1 MQMIEVRELRK
12 TFGTRTAV
20 DGMTFDIRQG
30 ETLGLLGPNG
40 AGKTTTIHMLTGLL
54 RPDSGEIKIDGAT
67 DPMRTEVR
75 RRIGLTPQTLA
86 IYEEMTAEENLLFFG
101 RLYGIQKSALRTR
114 VGELLELAGLADRK
128 REVAKNFS
136 GGMKRRLNLVASL
149 VHQPDILFLDE
160 PTVGVDPQ
168 SRNHLFDCVSNLA
181 QTGTTIIY
189 TTHYMEEAE
198 RLCDRV
204 AVVDQGKIR
213 AIDSVDELKHKHG
226 GDASILIEVA
236 MDSAQREH
244 VLEFLQRTFPNRTI
258 RTENKQLILHSADPI
273 RDLAKL
279 ADTEIDPRWIELER
293 PQLEDVF
300 LNLTGRRLRDS

>member
-1 MQMIEVRELRK
+1 MIEVRDLRK
-12 TFGTRTAV
+12 TFGTRIAV

-30 ETLGLLGPNG
+30 EALGLLGPNG

-54 RPDSGEIKIDGAT
+54 RPDSGEIKIDGDN
-67 DPMRTEVR
+67 DPMRSEIR

-86 IYEEMTAEENLLFFG
+86 IYEDMTAEENLNFFG
-101 RLYGIQKSALRTR
+101 QLYGIQRSVLRTR
-114 VGELLELAGLADRK
+114 VGELLEIAGLADRK
-128 REVAKNFS
+128 REIAKNFS

-181 QTGTTIIY
+181 RTGTTIIY

-204 AVVDQGKIR
+204 AVVDQGMIR
-213 AIDSVDELKHKHG
+213 AIDTVVELKRKHG
-226 GDASILIEVA
+226 GDASIIVEVER
-236 MDSAQREH
+236 DSERRGQ
-244 VLEFLQRTFPNRTI
+244 VLELLQRTFPNRKI
-258 RTENKQLILHSADPI
+258 RIEDKQLILQSANPV

-279 ADTEIDPRWIELER
+279 ADSEIDPRWIELER

>member
-1 MQMIEVRELRK
+1 
-12 TFGTRTAV
+12 V
-20 DGMTFDIRQG
+20 DGLSFDIRQG

-40 AGKTTTIHMLTGLL
+40 AGKTTTIQMLSGLL
-54 RPDSGEIKIDGAT
+54 RPDSGEIKIDGVT
-67 DPMRTEVR
+67 DPMRKAVR

-86 IYEEMTAEENLLFFG
+86 IYEDMTAEENLVFLG
-101 RLYGIQKSALRTR
+101 QLYGIQPSVLRSR
-114 VGELLELAGLADRK
+114 VGELLDIAGLADRR
-128 REVAKNFS
+128 RELAKNFS

-168 SRNHLFDCVSNLA
+168 SRNHLFDCVTNLA
-181 QTGTTIIY
+181 SSGTTIIY

-204 AVVDQGKIR
+204 AVVDQGIIL
-213 AIDSVDELKHKHG
+213 AIDTVVELKRKHG
-226 GDASILIEVA
+226 GDASIVVEVGR
-236 MDSAQREH
+236 DSAHRER
-244 VLEFLQRTFPNRTI
+244 VLGLLQGIFPDRTI
-258 RTENKQLILHSADPI
+258 RVEDQRLKVQSANPI

-279 ADTEIDPRWIELER
+279 ADSELDPKWIELER

>member
-1 MQMIEVRELRK
+1 MIEVRELRK
-12 TFGTRTAV
+12 TFGTRIAV
-20 DGMTFDIRQG
+20 DGMSFDIRQG

-54 RPDSGEIKIDGAT
+54 RPDSGEIKIDGVT
-67 DPMRTEVR
+67 DPMRKEVR

-86 IYEEMTAEENLLFFG
+86 IYEEMTAEENLVFFG

-114 VGELLELAGLADRK
+114 VGELLEIAGLADRN
-128 REVAKNFS
+128 REIAKNFS

-168 SRNHLFDCVSNLA
+168 SRNHLFDCVIRLA

-204 AVVDQGKIR
+204 AVVDQGTIR
-213 AIDSVDELKHKHG
+213 AIDSVEELKRKHG
-226 GDASILIEVA
+226 GDASILVEVER
-236 MDSAQREH
+236 DEAQRNR
-244 VLEFLQRTFPNRTI
+244 VLELLHRTLS
-258 RTENKQLILHSADPI
+258 Q
-273 RDLAKL
+273 
-279 ADTEIDPRWIELER
+279 
-293 PQLEDVF
+293 
-300 LNLTGRRLRDS
+300 

>member
-1 MQMIEVRELRK
+1 MIEVRELRK
-12 TFGTRTAV
+12 TFGTRVAV
-20 DGMTFDIRQG
+20 DDMTFDIRQG

-86 IYEEMTAEENLLFFG
+86 IYEEMTAEENLVFLG
-101 RLYGIQKSALRTR
+101 RLYGIPKSALRMR
-114 VGELLELAGLADRK
+114 VGELLEIAGLADRK
-128 REVAKNFS
+128 REIAKNFS

-168 SRNHLFDCVSNLA
+168 SRNHLFDCVGHLA

-204 AVVDQGKIR
+204 AVVDQGTIR
-213 AIDSVDELKHKHG
+213 AIDSVEELKRKHG
-226 GDASILIEVA
+226 GDASIVVEVERDA
-236 MDSAQREH
+236 AHRDRVFE
-244 VLEFLQRTFPNRTI
+244 LLQRTFPNRTI
-258 RTENKQLILHSADPI
+258 RTEDKQLIVQSANPI

>member
-1 MQMIEVRELRK
+1 MIEVRELRK
-12 TFGTRTAV
+12 AFGTRIAV
-20 DGMTFDIRQG
+20 DGLSFDISQG

-40 AGKTTTIHMLTGLL
+40 AGKTTTIQMLTGLL
-54 RPDSGEIKIDGAT
+54 RPDSGEIKIDGVA
-67 DPMRTEVR
+67 DPMQTAVR

-86 IYEEMTAEENLLFFG
+86 IYEDMTAEENLVFFG
-101 RLYGIQKSALRTR
+101 RLYGIQKSVLQSR
-114 VGELLELAGLADRK
+114 VRELLDIAGLGDRK

-168 SRNHLFDCVSNLA
+168 SRNHLFDCVINLA
-181 QTGTTIIY
+181 SSGTTIIY

-204 AVVDQGKIR
+204 AVVDQGTIL
-213 AIDSVDELKHKHG
+213 AIDTVVELKRKHG
-226 GDASILIEVA
+226 GDASIVVEVGR
-236 MDSAQREH
+236 DSSQRER
-244 VLEFLQRTFPNRTI
+244 VVDLLQGIFPDRTI
-258 RTENKQLILHSADPI
+258 RVEDHRLKIQSANPI

-279 ADTEIDPRWIELER
+279 ADSEIDPTWIELER

>member
-1 MQMIEVRELRK
+1 VHVIEVRELRK
-12 TFGTRTAV
+12 AFGTRIAV
-20 DGMTFDIRQG
+20 DGLSFDISQG

-40 AGKTTTIHMLTGLL
+40 AGKTTTIQMLTGLL
-54 RPDSGEIKIDGAT
+54 RPDSGEIKIDGVA
-67 DPMRTEVR
+67 DPMQTAVR

-86 IYEEMTAEENLLFFG
+86 IYEDMTAEENLVFFG
-101 RLYGIQKSALRTR
+101 RLYGIQKSVLQSR
-114 VGELLELAGLADRK
+114 VRELLDIAGLGDRK

-168 SRNHLFDCVSNLA
+168 SRNHLFDCVINLA
-181 QTGTTIIY
+181 SSGTTIIY

-204 AVVDQGKIR
+204 AVVDQGTIL
-213 AIDSVDELKHKHG
+213 AIDTVVELKRKHG
-226 GDASILIEVA
+226 GDASIVVEVGR
-236 MDSAQREH
+236 DSSQRER
-244 VLEFLQRTFPNRTI
+244 VVDLLQGIFPDRTI
-258 RTENKQLILHSADPI
+258 RVEDHRLKIQSANPI

-279 ADTEIDPRWIELER
+279 ADSEIDPTWIELER